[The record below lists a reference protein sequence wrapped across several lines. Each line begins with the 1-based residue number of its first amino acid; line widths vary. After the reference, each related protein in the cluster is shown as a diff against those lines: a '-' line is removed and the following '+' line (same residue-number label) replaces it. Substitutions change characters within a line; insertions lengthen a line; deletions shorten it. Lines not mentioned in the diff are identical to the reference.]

1 MFQAEVIEQEI
12 TDLRQACDSMAE
24 EVTKLTKGTGKFIL
38 YYLLSAPRLIPVD
51 S

>member
-24 EVTKLTKGTGKFIL
+24 EVTKLTKGTGKF
-38 YYLLSAPRLIPVD
+38 YHTQCYLIAVPLL
-51 S
+51 

>member
-24 EVTKLTKGTGKFIL
+24 EVTKLTKGTGKFIF
-38 YYLLSAPRLIPVD
+38 SFFFIRPEVD